1 LNKEDAFIQSQV
13 ENTIK
18 NTRFLHNADINIET
32 RNREVTLFGFVDVL
46 AEKWAAGRIVQM
58 IPGVI
63 SVDNSLTVVMDRQL
77 EDSRITE
84 MIQEKLNS
92 HELSNVTVIVKDGQ
106 AYLQGNVETLSD
118 EEEAKQRAASVPG
131 VKEVISYLGYEQV
144 ELYMDDAS
152 VTNAVETALSRT
164 TEVSAR
170 DVETSTRRGRV
181 ILKGTVDTPAQRE
194 AAVRVA
200 AQVAG
205 VKKIDNRLGTR
216 QESGDPDYML
226 TNEIRGELGNN
237 GLGGV
242 RCFVVDGTA
251 FLDGAVGNPD
261 QKDKAEEV
269 VGGFEGIEAIN
280 NDIQTS

>member
-1 LNKEDAFIQSQV
+1 
-13 ENTIK
+13 
-18 NTRFLHNADINIET
+18 
-32 RNREVTLFGFVDVL
+32 
-46 AEKWAAGRIVQM
+46 
-58 IPGVI
+58 
-63 SVDNSLTVVMDRQL
+63 
-77 EDSRITE
+77 
-84 MIQEKLNS
+84 
-92 HELSNVTVIVKDGQ
+92 VTVIVKDGQ

>member
-1 LNKEDAFIQSQV
+1 
-13 ENTIK
+13 
-18 NTRFLHNADINIET
+18 
-32 RNREVTLFGFVDVL
+32 
-46 AEKWAAGRIVQM
+46 
-58 IPGVI
+58 
-63 SVDNSLTVVMDRQL
+63 
-77 EDSRITE
+77 
-84 MIQEKLNS
+84 
-92 HELSNVTVIVKDGQ
+92 
-106 AYLQGNVETLSD
+106 
-118 EEEAKQRAASVPG
+118 
-131 VKEVISYLGYEQV
+131 
-144 ELYMDDAS
+144 
-152 VTNAVETALSRT
+152 
-164 TEVSAR
+164 
-170 DVETSTRRGRV
+170 
-181 ILKGTVDTPAQRE
+181 
-194 AAVRVA
+194 
-200 AQVAG
+200 